1 MTSEEVKRH
10 AAEEAGMEYVQEP
23 KTLYDIFARYNAKA
37 EGDTKVIK
45 AKAGSNRPDLTYL
58 PWASAWIEVLKVDE
72 NATYR
77 IIEDKDGNLYHKVG
91 TGAVVVVEV
100 TICNSVK
107 REYYPVESMPMQSVK
122 LETMTPTQ
130 WNKAVKRGLVKCL
143 ALFGLGTNLYLNEE
157 FTEVEK
163 DEIAEDIVSLIGNAE
178 SVDELMAIYK
188 MHEDLIKKTPKLVK
202 MFTARKEELNS

>member
-1 MTSEEVKRH
+1 MTQEDVKRH
-10 AAEEAGMEYVQEP
+10 AAEEAGMEYVPEP
-23 KTLYDIFARYNAKA
+23 KTLYEIFARYNAKA

-45 AKAGSNRPDLTYL
+45 AKQGSNRPDLTYL

-100 TICNSVK
+100 SICNSVK
-107 REYYPVESMPMQSVK
+107 REYYPVETMPMQSVK
-122 LETMTPTQ
+122 LENMTPTQ

-163 DEIAEDIVSLIGNAE
+163 DEIAEDIVSLIGNAA
-178 SVDELMAIYK
+178 SVDELLEIYNLHK
-188 MHEDLIKKTPKLVK
+188 EIISKTPKLVK
-202 MFTARKEELNS
+202 MFTARKEELNA

>member
-1 MTSEEVKRH
+1 MTTEEVKRH

-100 TICNSVK
+100 SICNSVK

-122 LETMTPTQ
+122 LENMTPTQ

-163 DEIAEDIVSLIGNAE
+163 DEIAEDIVSLIGNAS
-178 SVDELMAIYK
+178 SVDELLGIYNLHK
-188 MHEDLIKKTPKLVK
+188 EIIGKTPKLVK
-202 MFTARKEELNS
+202 MFTARKEELNG

>member
-1 MTSEEVKRH
+1 MTQEDVKRH
-10 AAEEAGMEYVQEP
+10 AAEEAGMEYVPEP
-23 KTLYDIFARYNAKA
+23 KTLYEIFARYNAKA

-45 AKAGSNRPDLTYL
+45 SKAGSNRPDLTYL

-100 TICNSVK
+100 SICNSVK

-122 LETMTPTQ
+122 LENMTPTQ

-163 DEIAEDIVSLIGNAE
+163 DEIAEDIVSLIGNAA
-178 SVDELMAIYK
+178 SVDELLEIYNLHK
-188 MHEDLIKKTPKLVK
+188 EIISKTPKLVK

>member
-1 MTSEEVKRH
+1 
-10 AAEEAGMEYVQEP
+10 MEYVPEP
-23 KTLYDIFARYNAKA
+23 KTLYEIFARYNAKA

-45 AKAGSNRPDLTYL
+45 AKQGSNRPDLTYL

-100 TICNSVK
+100 SICNSVK

-122 LETMTPTQ
+122 LENMTPTQ

-163 DEIAEDIVSLIGNAE
+163 DEIAEDIVSLIGNAA
-178 SVDELMAIYK
+178 SVDELLEIYNLHK
-188 MHEDLIKKTPKLVK
+188 EIISKTPKLVK